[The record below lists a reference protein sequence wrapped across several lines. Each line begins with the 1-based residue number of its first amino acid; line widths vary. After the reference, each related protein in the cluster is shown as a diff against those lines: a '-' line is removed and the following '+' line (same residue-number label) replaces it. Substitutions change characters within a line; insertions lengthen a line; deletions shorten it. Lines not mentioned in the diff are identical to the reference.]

1 VHPRIDPLGK
11 NRAASP
17 HPGKVWSII
26 SIGLGLRMRA
36 SIVTFP
42 DRKEAEASTEAATL
56 LPSFRSLGPWMSLP
70 SLMVQDCKL
79 ALKLEGVKLRTVHT
93 VPRSPNYTD
102 AKKNSTEKSGHQ
114 RRILQ

>member
-1 VHPRIDPLGK
+1 
-11 NRAASP
+11 
-17 HPGKVWSII
+17 
-26 SIGLGLRMRA
+26 
-36 SIVTFP
+36 
-42 DRKEAEASTEAATL
+42 
-56 LPSFRSLGPWMSLP
+56 
-70 SLMVQDCKL
+70 MVQDCKL